1 MLIRGAG
8 RGREVLLGRRARSAR
23 FMPGRYVFPGGVLE
37 PEDGQPSGFAERL
50 QPAPAGLDGA
60 TRRRLV
66 RFARAALR
74 ETFEESG
81 LLIGRPGPLAA
92 RPGPGVWQAYG
103 AARLAPAF
111 DALALLASAVTP
123 SSYPLRFHARFF
135 LADGALAWGPPRSE
149 DELEAVA
156 WVPIHE
162 TGALPMP
169 SVTRRV
175 LEKALLQRCLAPR
188 RHRAWRFA

>member
-1 MLIRGAG
+1 
-8 RGREVLLGRRARSAR
+8 
-23 FMPGRYVFPGGVLE
+23 MPGRYVFPGGVLE
-37 PEDGQPSGFAERL
+37 PEDLGPSGFAERL
-50 QPAPAGLDGA
+50 RPAPAGLDGA
-60 TRRRLV
+60 SRRRLAS
-66 RFARAALR
+66 FARAALR

-81 LLIGRPGPLAA
+81 LLIGSPGASAA
-92 RPGPGVWQAYG
+92 WPGPGVWQAYG

-111 DALALLASAVTP
+111 DALTLLASAVTP

-135 LADGALAWGPPRSE
+135 LADGALAWGPPRSL

-156 WVPIHE
+156 WVPIRE

-175 LEKALLQRCLAPR
+175 LEKALAQRCLRPR